1 MINEEY
7 FVEEPQGE
15 YNKEKDFTSLICWEN
30 ARIMKLFFYEKI
42 LPKLPY
48 HEKDNLIIQIKKA
61 SVSSTA
67 NIAEGYGRFHY
78 QEGIQFYRIAR
89 ASIYELKDH
98 ILTCV
103 DVGYINDD
111 LLNIGMNLIEKS
123 KITLNGYI
131 KFVNHQKENDKK
143 KAKKQQWR
151 LINTS

>member
-1 MINEEY
+1 MINEDH

-15 YNKEKDFTSLICWEN
+15 YNKEKDFTSLICWQN
-30 ARIMKLFFYEKI
+30 ARIMKLFFYKKI

-131 KFVNHQKENDKK
+131 KYVKRRKDDDKK
-143 KAKKQQWR
+143 KAK
-151 LINTS
+151 

>member
-1 MINEEY
+1 
-7 FVEEPQGE
+7 
-15 YNKEKDFTSLICWEN
+15 
-30 ARIMKLFFYEKI
+30 MKLFFYKKI

-111 LLNIGMNLIEKS
+111 LVKYRNES
-123 KITLNGYI
+123 
-131 KFVNHQKENDKK
+131 H
-143 KAKKQQWR
+143 
-151 LINTS
+151 